1 MESRTVH
8 ERPTTRHE
16 AVSPRAARRRVPRS
30 RGAVSGFLLVLLGI
44 WAGLIPFVGPYFNYE
59 FGSDNTWVMTWDRA
73 WLEVLPAAAL
83 FFGGLILLGSRSRI
97 GGILG
102 GWLALAGGVW
112 FVIGPSFSMLWDSS
126 LGPAAPGDLPIG
138 SNGVQFL
145 EYIGFFYGVG
155 ALGTALAAFALG
167 RFSVVGVRDVE
178 YAGATAAAPTVA
190 RRDPDDGSATAP
202 AGPGT
207 GPATRPAREAPA
219 REAPAG
225 EAPADESAAT
235 TSPTRGGRLRRL
247 FRRR

>member
-1 MESRTVH
+1 MESRTI
-8 ERPTTRHE
+8 EQRPATTRP
-16 AVSPRAARRRVPRS
+16 PRAARRRVPRS

-59 FGSDNTWVMTWDRA
+59 FGSDSTWVITWNRV

-83 FFGGLILLGSRSRI
+83 FFGGLILLGSRSRV
-97 GGILG
+97 GGIFG

-112 FVIGPSFSMLWDSS
+112 FVVGPSFSMLWDSS

-178 YAGATAAAPTVA
+178 YAGAAAAAPPPT
-190 RRDPDDGSATAP
+190 RRDSGDGQATAP
-202 AGPGT
+202 AGAGA
-207 GPATRPAREAPA
+207 GPATRPA
-219 REAPAG
+219 G
-225 EAPADESAAT
+225 EAPTGEAT
-235 TSPTRGGRLRRL
+235 TTTPPARGGRLRRL
-247 FRRR
+247 FRRG